1 MGMVG
6 IGVVMPT
13 ARHSALTNALGF
25 AFMPSGGSRQ
35 VAPPINIGLLPLVCP
50 EFEKIHERDIISVNL
65 EEEKIQEGNRMR
77 VTTTAIAA
85 AALAMGAA
93 TAGAQTYPVK
103 PVRFILPV
111 AASSTSDILG
121 RMIARQLAD
130 RLGQQIVIDNQPG
143 AGGNIGVPIAARAPA
158 DGYTLLLVS
167 SAQAI
172 SPSIYP
178 KLSYDLV
185 RDFAPVTQF
194 TAGLYLLMVHPS
206 VPARSVKELIAL
218 ARSRRGQLTYGS
230 AGTGTGTHLTGE
242 LFKASA
248 KVDVLHVPY
257 RGMGPAIGELLGGQI
272 SLIFGGLASGL
283 PHMKAGRA
291 RALGV
296 TSARR
301 SDAAPELPT
310 LAEAGLPGFE
320 STTWQGLAV
329 PAATPRDIINRLHA
343 ESVKI
348 MQFDE
353 IRTRLGAMG
362 AHPVGS
368 SPEQFAAYIKSE
380 IAKWGRL
387 IRDIGL
393 RLE

>member
-1 MGMVG
+1 MDILDVLRNRRSDRHFDGRPLEQPQ
-6 IGVVMPT
+6 IDLLIEAFRWAPSSNNRQPWRLIFAT
-13 ARHSALTNALGF
+13 SPEARAGFDDALSA
-25 AFMPSGGSRQ
+25 
-35 VAPPINIGLLPLVCP
+35 
-50 EFEKIHERDIISVNL
+50 
-65 EEEKIQEGNRMR
+65 GNRQW
-77 VTTTAIAA
+77 APAA
-85 AALAMGAA
+85 
-93 TAGAQTYPVK
+93 PVK
-103 PVRFILPV
+103 IVVIGT
-111 AASSTSDILG
+111 AAD
-121 RMIARQLAD
+121 QPD
-130 RLGQQIVIDNQPG
+130 RNGQSAWMLD
-143 AGGNIGVPIAARAPA
+143 GVPIAARAPA